1 MARPDSA
8 SQTLWLGN
16 TINGAVTAI
25 DAKTGE
31 VKGRPVLDDRKRSD
45 TVKPLQPRQLVVDDA
60 THTVYITGVGKES
73 VIWVVDGTTLKLKD
87 TIANTGTYGTGRRWM
102 RRRND
107 SILTNADGEL
117 VTIDTA
123 SNKIISRK
131 RCRMMAKS
139 TST

>member
-1 MARPDSA
+1 M
-8 SQTLWLGN
+8 GN

-31 VKGRPVLDDRKRSD
+31 VKGRSVLDDRKRSD
-45 TVKPLQPRQLVVDDA
+45 TVKPLQPRQLVADDA
-60 THTVYITGVGKES
+60 THTVYITGVGKERDLGGG
-73 VIWVVDGTTLKLKD
+73 WHNAEAEGYHRQYRYLRHRPALDAQAKRLYT
-87 TIANTGTYGTGRRWM
+87 
-102 RRRND
+102 
-107 SILTNADGEL
+107 TNADGEL